1 MRALQA
7 TLASARHGAD
17 VAARALEALLAEH
30 RLRYVE
36 ATELSIT
43 RHRAGRGFCYR
54 DDRGRVVR
62 EKDLITRFRRLAI
75 PPAWQEVRLAPDPRW
90 HLQAL
95 GRDALGRQ
103 QRRYHDAWAEV
114 RNADKLR
121 RLVRF
126 ARALPRVRACIAH
139 DLQRPLTD
147 LDGLCAT
154 AARLVDL
161 ALLRPGSEEALQTIG
176 SRGATTLA
184 PSNVALEGSEIRLAF
199 KGKSGKWVEVDLQ
212 DRVLA
217 KRLARLKESNR
228 RRLFR
233 IEQGGTGCELSCAD
247 LNAYLQRA
255 ARAPISAKDF
265 RTYDATAVA
274 LWRLAATPLPASA
287 RARQGVLAAVAREV
301 AARLHNT
308 PAIARASYI
317 HPAVPQAWLAGEL
330 EGEQGRALRASR
342 GSRMVGREESALR
355 KFLLM
360 RAALSDAAA

>member
-1 MRALQA
+1 MGALRE
-7 TLASARHGAD
+7 TIASARHTAD
-17 VAARALEALLAEH
+17 VAVRALEALLAEH

-43 RHRAGRGFCYR
+43 RHRAGRGFSYR

-75 PPAWQEVRLAPDPRW
+75 PPAWQEVRLAPDPCW

-126 ARALPRVRACIAH
+126 ARALPRLRASIEH
-139 DLQRPLTD
+139 DLRRPLD
-147 LDGLCAT
+147 EPDGLCAT

-184 PSNVALEGSEIRLAF
+184 PSNVALAGSEIRLSF
-199 KGKSGKWVEVDLQ
+199 KGKSGKWIELDIR
-212 DRVLA
+212 DRLLA
-217 KRLARLKESNR
+217 RRLARLKETNR

-233 IEQGGTGCELSCAD
+233 IEQGDTTFALSCAD
-247 LNAYLQRA
+247 LNAYLQRV

-265 RTYDATAVA
+265 RTFDGTAIA
-274 LWRLAATPLPASA
+274 LWRLAGTPLPSA
-287 RARQGVLAAVAREV
+287 GRACQRVLAEVAREV
-301 AARLHNT
+301 SARLHNT

-330 EGEQGRALRASR
+330 ADERGRALLASR
-342 GSRMVGREESALR
+342 GSRLVSREESALR
-355 KFLLM
+355 KFLLQ
-360 RAALSDAAA
+360 R

>member
-1 MRALQA
+1 MGALRETMA
-7 TLASARHGAD
+7 TARHSAD
-17 VAARALEALLAEH
+17 VAVRALEALLAEH

-62 EKDLITRFRRLAI
+62 EKDLITRFQRLAI
-75 PPAWQEVRLAPDPRW
+75 PPAWQEVRLAPDPCW

-103 QRRYHDAWAEV
+103 QRRYHDAWTEV

-121 RLVRF
+121 RLIRF
-126 ARALPRVRACIAH
+126 ARALPRVRACIEH
-139 DLQRPLTD
+139 DLRRPLQEP
-147 LDGLCAT
+147 DGLCAT
-154 AARLVDL
+154 AARLVDR

-184 PSNVALEGSEIRLAF
+184 PSNVELSGAGIRLAF

-233 IEQGGTGCELSCAD
+233 IGQGDATFDLSCAD

-255 ARAPISAKDF
+255 ARSPISAKDF
-265 RTYDATAVA
+265 RTFDATATA
-274 LWRLAATPLPASA
+274 LWRLAGTPLPPSA
-287 RARQGVLAAVAREV
+287 RGRQRVLAEVAREV
-301 AARLHNT
+301 SGRLHNT

-317 HPAVPQAWLAGEL
+317 HPAVLEAWLAGEF
-330 EGEQGRALRASR
+330 EGDGGRRLLASR
-342 GSRMVGREESALR
+342 GSPVVSREESALR
-355 KFLLM
+355 KFLLEQGAVL
-360 RAALSDAAA
+360 R